1 MITLRHVETLANA
14 LNGFKGTVTESNR
27 CQGNVKLFHR
37 YFGTR
42 RKACSWG
49 IPFTMKNSFLGG
61 GKLRDRGG
69 EFVYV
74 FPPNVNGKCV
84 L

>member
-1 MITLRHVETLANA
+1 MLTLRHVETLANA
-14 LNGFKGTVTESNR
+14 LNGFKGTVTEPNR
-27 CQGNVKLFHR
+27 CQGNVNLFQR

-42 RKACSWG
+42 RKACWWG
-49 IPFTMKNSFLGG
+49 EFVWWCGWG
-61 GKLRDRGG
+61 GKLRDRSG

-74 FPPNVNGKCV
+74 FPPKVHGNCV